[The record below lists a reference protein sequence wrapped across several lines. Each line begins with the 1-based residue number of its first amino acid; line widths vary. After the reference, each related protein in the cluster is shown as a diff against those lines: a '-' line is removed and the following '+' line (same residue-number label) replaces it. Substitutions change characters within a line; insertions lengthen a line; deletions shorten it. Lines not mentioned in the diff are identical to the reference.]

1 MNKKI
6 LHIPHIAPFIKM
18 IFENEYTVMNEGKEK
33 KEKNFS
39 RTSYVYLYIHLS
51 IYVFNIFTA
60 QTLIFRQ

>member
-6 LHIPHIAPFIKM
+6 LHIPRIAPFIKM
-18 IFENEYTVMNEGKEK
+18 IFENEQTVMNEGKEK

-60 QTLIFRQ
+60 QTLIFTQ

>member
-1 MNKKI
+1 
-6 LHIPHIAPFIKM
+6 M

-60 QTLIFRQ
+60 QTFIFRQ